1 MEYRLTP
8 SSWGTT
14 MVRTPT
20 RRRYS
25 PASSEFVSAQKVPN
39 GGLVKTELRK
49 GNLYVKSDV
58 SVKSTEEKFHGEI
71 QHGRALKP
79 TAQRM
84 GQTADD

>member
-1 MEYRLTP
+1 
-8 SSWGTT
+8 

-25 PASSEFVSAQKVPN
+25 PAPSEFVSAQKVPN

-49 GNLYVKSDV
+49 GNLNMKSDV
-58 SVKSTEEKFHGEI
+58 SVKSAEERFHGEMK
-71 QHGRALKP
+71 HGRALKP
-79 TAQRM
+79 TAQRT